1 MIAAVV
7 LINTERGRIAE
18 TAEALLELPEV
29 AEVYS
34 VAGAYDLVAIVRVRE
49 YEQMAEVVPTRL
61 SGMPTIVKTTT
72 LMAFQCYSKRDLER
86 MWGIGLDDESELS
99 HQPRVGCT
107 LVALAVVI
115 VVGGAVWV
123 PG

>member
-34 VAGAYDLVAIVRVRE
+34 VAGAYDLAIVRVRA

-61 SGMPTIVKTTT
+61 AGLPTIVKTTT
-72 LMAFQCYSKRDLER
+72 LMAFQCYSKHDLER
-86 MWGIGLDDESELS
+86 MWGIGLDDESELGEPS
-99 HQPRVGCT
+99 AEG
-107 LVALAVVI
+107 
-115 VVGGAVWV
+115 
-123 PG
+123 